1 LLRTNSPAGITAKR
15 DHLAEP
21 LRCNIEASKAQIML
35 AGGTRMGLRQLIV
48 LAIFFSAVP
57 EALAAER
64 QPGVFQRASCTV
76 VWYYVAK
83 YSASAAEA

>member
-1 LLRTNSPAGITAKR
+1 
-15 DHLAEP
+15 
-21 LRCNIEASKAQIML
+21 
-35 AGGTRMGLRQLIV
+35 MGLRQLIV